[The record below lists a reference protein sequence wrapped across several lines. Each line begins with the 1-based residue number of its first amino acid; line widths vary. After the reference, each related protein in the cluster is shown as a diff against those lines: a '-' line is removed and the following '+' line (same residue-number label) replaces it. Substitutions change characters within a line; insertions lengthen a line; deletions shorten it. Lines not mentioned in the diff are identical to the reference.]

1 MRLKITLRQTKP
13 EQVIP
18 LNYQYPLSTV
28 IYKIIESSNSEY
40 AKWLHDKGFINGSKR
55 FKFFTFSTLRVKDY
69 EIKGNKMILKSR
81 YLDFTISIVADETLE
96 NFVVGMFKNKKIKIF
111 DSVTEAEFEI
121 KTVEKESNV
130 DFREEMKFRTISPV
144 ILSKRVIFNGKDSE
158 KYLSP
163 LEEDYREYF
172 KKNLEEK
179 YLAYSMTMNEKV
191 NDLTFENFELIGEPR
206 SKLISVKQGGEG
218 ETKVKGYMFDFKIKA
233 DPRLIQIGYSA
244 GFGKLCSLGMGCV
257 REIE

>member
-40 AKWLHDKGFINGSKR
+40 AKWLHDKGFINGNKR
-55 FKFFTFSTLRVKDY
+55 FKFFTFSSLRVKDY

-81 YLDFTISIVADETLE
+81 YIDFTISIVADETLE
-96 NFVVGMFKNKKIKIF
+96 NFVVGMFKNKKISIF
-111 DSVTEAEFEI
+111 DSITRADFEI
-121 KTVEKESNV
+121 KTVEKEVMNELK
-130 DFREEMKFRTISPV
+130 EEMKFRTISPV
-144 ILSKRVIFNGKDSE
+144 VLSKRTEYNGKDSE

-163 LEEDYREYF
+163 YDEEYKEF
-172 KKNLEEK
+172 IKKNLEEK
-179 YLAYSMTMNEKV
+179 YLAYAITLNKPV
-191 NDLTFENFELIGEPR
+191 NDLKFEEFELIGEPR
-206 SKLISVKQGGEG
+206 SKLISVREGDNG
-218 ETKVKGYMFDFKIKA
+218 ETKIKGYMFDFRLKA
-233 DPRLIQIGYSA
+233 DPRLIDIGYSA

-257 REIE
+257 KVIE